1 MPKVD
6 KTENLITATGRR
18 KTAVARVFLYP
29 EKGEIIINDKKINEF
44 YNKETEKVVWE
55 KPFHVIGVSQPES
68 QFRASIKVNGSG
80 PSAQLDA
87 VAHGFSRA
95 LAKISDEY
103 RESLSRAGMLTRDNR
118 MVERKK
124 PYLRKARKAPQYSK
138 R

>member
-6 KTENLITATGRR
+6 KKENLITATGKR

-29 EKGEIIINDKKINEF
+29 EKGEITVNDKNINDH
-44 YNKETEKVVWE
+44 YSKETQKVVWE
-55 KPFHVIGVSQPES
+55 KPFHIIGVSNPET
-68 QFRASIKVNGSG
+68 QFRGSIKVHGSG
-80 PSAQLDA
+80 PSAQLGA

-95 LAKISDEY
+95 LAKMNDEY
-103 RESLSRAGMLTRDNR
+103 RDSLSKAGMLTRDSR